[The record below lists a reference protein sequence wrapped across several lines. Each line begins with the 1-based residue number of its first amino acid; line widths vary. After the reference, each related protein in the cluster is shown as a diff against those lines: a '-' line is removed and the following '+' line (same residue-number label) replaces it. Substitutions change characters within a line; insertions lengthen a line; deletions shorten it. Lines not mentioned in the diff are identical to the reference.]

1 MILTNCA
8 ACAAPLPHKAKQ
20 CSRCKTRY
28 CGPACQKQH
37 WDAGGHNRELCK
49 RIKKAGGAEQYN
61 ADQKFKEAV
70 AWAVEVCE
78 EDMKGQTCYICMEAV
93 HPRTGEGVVRGCSCE
108 DRDGVASGITGIA
121 HVSCLAEQAKI
132 LVAEADENNLDD
144 QVFAERWARWHTCSL
159 CGQGYHGVVYCALS
173 WAQWKTYV
181 GRPEEDWNRRL
192 AHAQLGSGLYAGGR
206 FAEALVVFESY
217 LAYQQRNIEIYDTLG
232 SQENIANCYWKL
244 GRRDEALDIHRRVF
258 NVRLARCKDV
268 QTLEL
273 DTIEAAVN
281 LSTTLQLLGRHDEAA
296 RLLRPLV
303 PGVDRALGRKHEQA
317 IKLCRILGAALTHS
331 SDSKDCDEGLSLLK
345 TTLRTARQVLGPN
358 HPNTLTLEDAIKKQ
372 VRKTLPAPRFKV
384 GARVE
389 CFAAEKSDKD
399 DGFRKGTV
407 VAHHYFEEGWELD
420 RFAPYQ
426 VELDD
431 YSAPIRG
438 PRYIRGRR
446 SATSNSLI
454 FAPDDKD
461 TCIRA
466 AEDSDSS
473 GDEPAAAPPAA
484 TDGEIRR
491 PGWRGADDDD
501 DATV

>member
-8 ACAAPLPHKAKQ
+8 ACAAPLAHKAKQ

-61 ADQKFKEAV
+61 ADKKFKEAV

-144 QVFAERWARWHTCSL
+144 KVFAERWARWHTCSL
-159 CGQGYHGVVYCALS
+159 CGQDYHGVVYCALS

-181 GRPEEDWNRRL
+181 GRPEDDWNRRL

-217 LAYQQRNIEIYDTLG
+217 LAYQQRNIQIYDTLG

-244 GRRDEALDIHRRVF
+244 GRQEEALDIHRRVF
-258 NVRLARCKDV
+258 TVRHARCGDGQDLDV
-268 QTLEL
+268 

-281 LSTTLQLLGRHDEAA
+281 LSTDLQLLDRHDEAA

-303 PGVDRALGRKHEQA
+303 PGVDRALGREHEQA
-317 IKLCRILGAALTHS
+317 IKLCRILGEALTHS

-345 TTLRTARQVLGPN
+345 TTLRTARQVLGPT
-358 HPNTLTLEDAIKKQ
+358 HPNTLGLEEAIKKH

-389 CFAAEKSDKD
+389 CYTRRGAGQKFQ
-399 DGFRKGTV
+399 KGTV
-407 VAHHYFEEGWELD
+407 IAHHYFEEGWELD
-420 RFAPYQ
+420 RFSPYQ

-431 YSAPIRG
+431 DRTPWEEK
-438 PRYIRGRR
+438 RGRGFLSKR
-446 SATSNSLI
+446 LI
-454 FAPDDKD
+454 HAPKD
-461 TCIRA
+461 NDTYIRA

-473 GDEPAAAPPAA
+473 GDEPAAP
-484 TDGEIRR
+484 DGEIRR